1 MGFIKKYKS
10 LFLLLFGALLTFLL
24 FKVPFLNN
32 FLSNL
37 HRLGYLGALIA
48 GILFV
53 YSFTVGFG
61 ILILTILARE
71 YSPLLLTLIAS
82 LGAMLGD
89 LLVFKIV
96 KDSLRGELMSLYRRL
111 DKNYLIINFL
121 KKKHLRWVLP
131 FLGLFLI
138 ASPFPDEIGVSL
150 VGMSNMNKFSFAL
163 ITYGLNFFGIFLLIK
178 ILV

>member
-1 MGFIKKYKS
+1 MKLIKKYKN
-10 LFLLLFGALLTFLL
+10 LFLFLIGIIATFLLL
-24 FKVPFLNN
+24 KIPFLNN
-32 FLSNL
+32 FLSSL

-48 GILFV
+48 GLLFV

-61 ILILTILARE
+61 ILILTVLAKEYTPLILA
-71 YSPLLLTLIAS
+71 LVAS

-96 KDSLRGELMSLYRRL
+96 KDNLKGELMFLYRKIDR
-111 DKNYLIINFL
+111 NYSLVKFL
-121 KKKHLRWVLP
+121 KKKKLRWVLP

-150 VGMSNMNKFSFAL
+150 VGFSKMNKITFAL
-163 ITYGLNFFGIFLLIK
+163 ITYILNFIGIFLLIK
-178 ILV
+178 VLV